1 MKKQSEILIYQT
13 PNNQIEVRLENETI
27 WLDSH
32 RVGSIFGVDR
42 SVIVKHIR
50 NIYDSDE
57 LGESS
62 TCAKI
67 TQLAADGKMR
77 QMNIYNLDVIIAVGY
92 RVNSKRATQFRIW
105 ATSTLK
111 DHLTKGFT
119 INQKRLDEKGL
130 EEFEEAIALVK
141 KVIQSKQ
148 LKNHEAQ
155 GLLEIITNYSH
166 SWMLLQKYDEEK
178 IEAPKKSKKSRKI
191 LKYEDAVKA
200 ISDLKRELVK
210 RKEASE
216 LFGYERGKALE
227 GILASI
233 YQTFGGKE
241 LYPTIEEK
249 AANLLYFVIK
259 DHPFSDGNKRIAAF
273 LFIVFLVKNSYLLR
287 KNGEKKINDNTLVA
301 VSLLVA
307 ESNPKQKD
315 LLTKLVM
322 NFLNEK

>member
-141 KVIQSKQ
+141 KVIQSKH
-148 LKNHEAQ
+148 LKN
-155 GLLEIITNYSH
+155 
-166 SWMLLQKYDEEK
+166 
-178 IEAPKKSKKSRKI
+178 
-191 LKYEDAVKA
+191 EDAVKA

-249 AANLLYFVIK
+249 A
-259 DHPFSDGNKRIAAF
+259 
-273 LFIVFLVKNSYLLR
+273 
-287 KNGEKKINDNTLVA
+287 
-301 VSLLVA
+301 
-307 ESNPKQKD
+307 
-315 LLTKLVM
+315 
-322 NFLNEK
+322 